1 MPWEKSLNSEIST
14 VVAGYLSAVV
24 MKDDVSSGCCL
35 FVQLRSSSHT
45 YIAENVHDNNLC
57 LYPFI
62 MLVVDPL
69 LPENVF
75 FPLQFQSSFTYAIL
89 IFCIQFTLF
98 YLLFTQSKTQKY
110 LFYKTRI
117 LSCYLERYLALLFQ
131 YLIQEL
137 LDFRHPAPCGID
149 TLISK
154 LATNDLCTC
163 SHQGIF
169 WCRCRGAKRCRSF
182 YFCLFILVLLIFVLS
197 YRFPPT

>member
-1 MPWEKSLNSEIST
+1 
-14 VVAGYLSAVV
+14 

-35 FVQLRSSSHT
+35 FVQLWSSSHT
-45 YIAENVHDNNLC
+45 YIVENVHDNNLC

-89 IFCIQFTLF
+89 IFYIQFTLF
-98 YLLFTQSKTQKY
+98 YLLFTYSKTQKY
-110 LFYKTRI
+110 LFHKTRI
-117 LSCYLERYLALLFQ
+117 LSCYSERYLALLFQ

-149 TLISK
+149 IFISK

-163 SHQGIF
+163 SHQAIF
-169 WCRCRGAKRCRSF
+169 WRRCRGAKRCRSF
-182 YFCLFILVLLIFVLS
+182 YFCLFILVLLSFVLS
-197 YRFPPT
+197 YRFPQT